1 MKNKLTKIITA
12 TMVSAMS
19 LTALGVTANGN
30 APSKIQDKTIQN
42 YSQAKS
48 IETISAKAPNKNI
61 GKIVETSAGKE
72 ISYQTSGRPI
82 QFLNN
87 DISEAEI
94 ENKLTLPENI
104 EKLNLFI
111 LTTTPYINF
120 SNSDDQMKITVKF
133 NSSET
138 ENNNTEN
145 KDAESANQMTML
157 NSEQQEKLNTYNLK
171 RSILMIYANELYNN
185 NVNLS
190 NQTKSEINNYLST
203 LSNENTDAKFDET
216 KLNEKI
222 SAIESIT
229 SIIERN
235 LNNSSMYYGHN
246 LSTKYNSFIENASSE
261 IDTITET
268 STNQEIANK
277 IVCVLSNKCKNNVA
291 TLENRDKTTALPATN
306 STETRQNNSTFT
318 QTQNRSQNQNQ
329 NNAQN
334 NLNNLNNQNTQNN
347 NSNNNFSRQNSTR
360 NVTRLNDNNYHRLPN
375 SVRGRRR
382 FAQNNSVNSSALD
395 IAETQNTNSAN
406 NENNFNLRNNDYM
419 QQNSKTMRA
428 DRTNENLSQEKY
440 TNTDRPTS
448 DFNKATRVPYQATT
462 NTFQR

>member
-12 TMVSAMS
+12 TMISAMS
-19 LTALGVTANGN
+19 LSALGVSANKN
-30 APSKIQDKTIQN
+30 SLSNNQDKTIQN
-42 YSQAKS
+42 HLNYKT
-48 IETISAKAPNKNI
+48 IETASAKAPNKNI
-61 GKIVETSAGKE
+61 GKIVETSTNNE

-120 SNSDDQMKITVKF
+120 SNTDDQMQITVKF
-133 NSSET
+133 N
-138 ENNNTEN
+138 N
-145 KDAESANQMTML
+145 KDTEIKDTQTANQMIML

-190 NQTKSEINNYLST
+190 NQTKTQINNYLST
-203 LSNENTDAKFDET
+203 LSNENQDAKYDAT
-216 KLNEKI
+216 KLDEKI

-229 SIIERN
+229 NIIERN
-235 LNNSSMYYGHN
+235 LNNNSMFYGRHLN
-246 LSTKYNSFIENASSE
+246 TKYNSFIENASSE

-277 IVCVLSNKCKNNVA
+277 IVCVLNNKCKNNIT
-291 TLENRDKTTALPATN
+291 TLENRDKNTNISTTN
-306 STETRQNNSTFT
+306 SSEKQNDNNNFI
-318 QTQNRSQNQNQ
+318 QTQNRNQNPYQ
-329 NNAQN
+329 
-334 NLNNLNNQNTQNN
+334 NNLNNQNSQNNNYRRFPNSVRNRRRFTQNN
-347 NSNNNFSRQNSTR
+347 NI
-360 NVTRLNDNNYHRLPN
+360 
-375 SVRGRRR
+375 
-382 FAQNNSVNSSALD
+382 NSSALD
-395 IAETQNTNSAN
+395 ITETQNTNLS
-406 NENNFNLRNNDYM
+406 NNDNNNNYLRGTDYM
-419 QQNSKTMRA
+419 RQNSKTMRA
-428 DRTNENLSQEKY
+428 DRTNENTSQEKY

-448 DFNKATRVPYQATT
+448 EFNKATRVPYQATT

>member
-30 APSKIQDKTIQN
+30 TSSKIQDKTIQN
-42 YSQAKS
+42 YSQTKS
-48 IETISAKAPNKNI
+48 IETASAKAPNKNI

-72 ISYQTSGRPI
+72 ITYQTSGRPI

-120 SNSDDQMKITVKF
+120 SNNDDQMQITVKF
-133 NSSET
+133 NSSEA
-138 ENNNTEN
+138 ENNSTEN
-145 KDAESANQMTML
+145 KNSESASQMVML
-157 NSEQQEKLNTYNLK
+157 TSKQQEKLNTYNLK

-190 NQTKSEINNYLST
+190 NQTKTEINNYLST
-203 LSNENTDAKFDET
+203 LSSEDADMKYDET

-229 SIIERN
+229 GIIERN
-235 LNNSSMYYGHN
+235 FNNSSMYYGRN
-246 LSTKYNSFIENASSE
+246 ISTKYNTFIENASSE

-277 IVCVLSNKCKNNVA
+277 IVCVLNNKCKNNVA
-291 TLENRDKTTALPATN
+291 TLENRDKTNALPATN
-306 STETRQNNSTFT
+306 SNETRQNNNTLT
-318 QTQNRSQNQNQ
+318 QSQNRNQNQ
-329 NNAQN
+329 YQN
-334 NLNNLNNQNTQNN
+334 NTNILNNQNTQNN
-347 NSNNNFSRQNSTR
+347 NSTN

-375 SVRGRRR
+375 SVRNRRR
-382 FAQNNSVNSSALD
+382 FAQNNGVNSSALD
-395 IAETQNTNSAN
+395 IAETQNTNLTN
-406 NENNFNLRNNDYM
+406 NNLRNNNTM

-440 TNTDRPTS
+440 TDIDRPTS
-448 DFNKATRVPYQATT
+448 DFNKATRVPYQAT
-462 NTFQR
+462 NIFQR

>member
-30 APSKIQDKTIQN
+30 TPSKIQDKTIQN

-48 IETISAKAPNKNI
+48 IEAASAKTPNKNI

-120 SNSDDQMKITVKF
+120 SNSDDQMQITVKF
-133 NSSET
+133 NSSEI

-145 KDAESANQMTML
+145 KDTELANQMTML

-190 NQTKSEINNYLST
+190 NQTKTEINNYLST
-203 LSNENTDAKFDET
+203 LSNENTNARFDET
-216 KLNEKI
+216 KLDEKI

-229 SIIERN
+229 GIIERN
-235 LNNSSMYYGHN
+235 LNNSSMYYGRN

-277 IVCVLSNKCKNNVA
+277 IVCVLNNKCKNNVT
-291 TLENRDKTTALPATN
+291 TLENRDKTAVLPATN
-306 STETRQNNSTFT
+306 STETRQNNSTVA
-318 QTQNRSQNQNQ
+318 QTQNRSQTQNQ
-329 NNAQN
+329 SNTQN
-334 NLNNLNNQNTQNN
+334 NLNAKNTQNN
-347 NSNNNFSRQNSTR
+347 NSNNNFDRQNS
-360 NVTRLNDNNYHRLPN
+360 NSGVTRLNDNNYHRLPN
-375 SVRGRRR
+375 SVRSRRR

-395 IAETQNTNSAN
+395 ITETQNTNPAN
-406 NENNFNLRNNDYM
+406 NENNYNLRNNDYM